1 MSGDSAA
8 REIVAQTD
16 RGLPPPVPAP
26 VIREIPWVHLYER
39 TDPNHRF
46 ATSSLP
52 GHLIQCMVR
61 GSVRQRV
68 SGQEYVLRS
77 GDLIWYYQDELH
89 EGHVEQVPWSYYSI
103 NFIAPDLS
111 PPPFNRRVWR
121 VGPDVVKLFAAVN
134 DAWCNTTLPPI
145 RKAMRVQG
153 QLLLLLSSLTSG
165 DAETFH
171 TDQAARLWWEVE
183 RLVREDPSRL
193 MDLSRLEELT
203 RCSASTIA
211 RACRTALGVSP
222 IKRIKQIRMGY
233 AQGLVHF
240 STTSISEIAERVGYG
255 RIHEFSRDYRKTFGM
270 SPTQD
275 RAKIRPGVND
285 AGKAGVIVG

>member
-1 MSGDSAA
+1 
-8 REIVAQTD
+8 VAQTD
-16 RGLPPPVPAP
+16 RGLPAPIPPP
-26 VIREIPWVHLYER
+26 VIREVPWVNLYER
-39 TDPNHRF
+39 TDPAHRF

-89 EGHVEQVPWSYYSI
+89 EGQVQQVPWSYYSI
-103 NFIAPDLS
+103 NFIAPELS

-121 VGPDVVKLFAAVN
+121 VGSDVMKLFAAVH
-134 DAWCNTTLPPI
+134 DAWHDSTLPPL

-153 QLLLLLSSLTSG
+153 QLLLLLSSLKSG
-165 DAETFH
+165 EAETFH
-171 TDQAARLWWEVE
+171 ADPAARLWWEVE
-183 RLVREDPSRL
+183 RLVREDPSRP
-193 MDLSRLEELT
+193 MDLPRVAELT
-203 RCSASTIA
+203 ASSASTVA
-211 RACRTALGVSP
+211 RACHTALGVSP
-222 IKRIKQIRMGY
+222 IRRIKQIRMGY

-240 STTSISEIAERVGYG
+240 SATSISEIARRVGYG
-255 RIHEFSRDYRKTFGM
+255 RIHEFSRDYRKTFGL

-275 RAKIRPGVND
+275 RAQVQLRR
-285 AGKAGVIVG
+285 